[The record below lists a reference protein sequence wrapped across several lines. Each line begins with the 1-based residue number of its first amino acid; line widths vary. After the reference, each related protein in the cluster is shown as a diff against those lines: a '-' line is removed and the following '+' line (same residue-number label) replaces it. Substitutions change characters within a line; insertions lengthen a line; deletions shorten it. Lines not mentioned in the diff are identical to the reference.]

1 MVYCI
6 DIAFVRLTVVIGRL
20 LVIAAFVI
28 YYGFSHEMMKIWH
41 CCVLKQKREKNYC
54 IVTNILDDKSPLF
67 MPCSTFIFLLIILT

>member
-6 DIAFVRLTVVIGRL
+6 DMAFVRLTVVIGRL

-41 CCVLKQKREKNYC
+41 CCVLKQKREKNYG
-54 IVTNILDDKSPLF
+54 IVTNILDDK
-67 MPCSTFIFLLIILT
+67 